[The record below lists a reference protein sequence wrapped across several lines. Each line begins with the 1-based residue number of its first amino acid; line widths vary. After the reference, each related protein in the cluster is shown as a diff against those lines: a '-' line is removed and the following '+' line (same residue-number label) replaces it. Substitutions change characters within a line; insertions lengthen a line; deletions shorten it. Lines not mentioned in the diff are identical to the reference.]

1 MQDNP
6 RKQLPIIEL
15 PANRRPGLR
24 LDRARNSQARAARRA
39 RVAEYLADPFLRRLD
54 DACGKAGLLQSISL
68 DLTHVCQLRCDG
80 CYFFDE
86 RLDSSKSPRDE
97 AVFDEFI
104 EREKARGTNYITVL
118 GGEPSLKLD
127 RLKKLY
133 DNFMILPVTN
143 GLRRI
148 PHEGF
153 EKMPIGVSV
162 WGDHALDTTLRGG
175 GKTDVFSRALANY
188 RDDKRVAFYYTVTSG
203 NAHMIGP
210 VVDEIVGNGNLVY
223 FSFYEDKQKLGG
235 ALDSSKGYAL
245 VRDEIYRMIDKYPDK
260 IISTAYAI
268 GVSTT
273 DRLFDLTWSYDVC
286 PIISGNYEKNFARMR
301 NGQPYSPHFRAY
313 SPDLTTVRRC
323 TVGEDSDCNDCHN
336 AYARHTWILINRD
349 RHLDSKQ
356 DFTNWLTAKYMFYVG
371 AGAID
376 LSEGLVNLPEIHE
389 RTRAARIM
397 ETGRA

>member
-1 MQDNP
+1 VAVP
-6 RKQLPIIEL
+6 RFPRGTSRSREE
-15 PANRRPGLR
+15 
-24 LDRARNSQARAARRA
+24 RAARRVQ
-39 RVAEYLADPFLRRLD
+39 VAEYLSDPFLRKLD
-54 DACGKAGLLQSISL
+54 GACREVGLLQSISL

-86 RLDSSKSPRDE
+86 QLDGSKSPRDE

-104 EREKARGTNYITVL
+104 EREKQRGTNYITVL

-127 RLKKLY
+127 RLKKLH

-143 GLRRI
+143 GIRRI
-148 PHEGF
+148 PHKGF

-162 WGDHALDTTLRGG
+162 WGDHALDTQLRGA
-175 GKTDVFSRALANY
+175 GKTDVFARALANY

-203 NAHMIGP
+203 NAKMIES
-210 VVDEIVGNGNLVY
+210 VVDEIVGNGNLIY
-223 FSFYEDKQKLGG
+223 FSFYD
-235 ALDSSKGYAL
+235 DSSKGYAPE
-245 VRDEIYRMIDKYPDK
+245 RAEIYRMIDKYPEK
-260 IISTAYAI
+260 IITTSYAI

-273 DRLFDLTWSYDVC
+273 DRLFDLSWGYDVC
-286 PIISGNYEKNFARMR
+286 PIVSANYPKNFARMS

-323 TVGEDSDCNDCHN
+323 TVGEDSDCGDCHN

-349 RHLDSKQ
+349 RHLGSKQ
-356 DFTNWLTAKYMFYVG
+356 DFTNWLTSLYMFYAG

-376 LSEGLVNLPEIHE
+376 LASALVDLPEIHE
-389 RTRAARIM
+389 RTRAARIADN
-397 ETGRA
+397 G